1 MVTGRLVR
9 WTTIIVIASL
19 LLAGIGPEAGA
30 QTVDPPGPRRP
41 TAEAQP
47 SIGTEAGGP
56 AEAEALPQA
65 TAPEITASDTVV
77 RSWTPVILTL
87 KNGLPGHKG
96 YFLDE
101 NGYVQFFCAGDWRSR
116 CEQQIDYRGSDLT
129 IQARWPYDWKHDLED
144 QVDALFHFYDATMG
158 AALPA
163 GVWVRFYANDRPN
176 PPPSAQPEIMRPIFG
191 GYPFGGFYLE
201 GIKVD
206 GGVWLCVDMKK
217 QTGYVEFKLND
228 TPVYRETIRDH
239 GCTNFRFDMGD
250 LYHAGSGVKTPKPLN
265 GQYTLQAT
273 GYNPSGATKTE
284 TVSYIQVPF
293 KAEWFKDMV
302 WLQPTEFH
310 KGENPTYDLAVKLP
324 LKKYSFASPG
334 FIHNS
339 SKTGTS
345 AGFDFKGVLSFPV
358 KCQENYAIKASAS
371 VDTSFAT
378 VYIFEAT
385 GAVHGDSQ
393 IALVFRGCQLLGAQ
407 IKGDFFAG
415 GTADANKSV
424 DFVDLLVDFF
434 LDPGW
439 ANEVV
444 KVIVKVIGDPKA
456 TVYGKLDLAPGLNA
470 AATVSPISPYLTSSA
485 RFGGD
490 LYLWSNVN
498 VSNLGGMNEL
508 AYTLNGKGNAR
519 FDKDGLHDVDNLLFK
534 AALNYS
540 TGIRVKVLWVNVY
553 DTSTNGVCEYP
564 PPKPNESCRKGTA
577 AGVADLAAGQYTLI
591 AHPSGDGYAVFRGAA
606 QADSW
611 TAVPAV
617 TALHPMTDVLVSNVF
632 TYTTNAL
639 TVDPA
644 TGQALL
650 VWDHDDI
657 GKLLGESMELR
668 FSAWDG
674 ASWSIPAAVTAD
686 AWQDMTPQVAW
697 TTGGQ
702 AVAVWHRAHPDVS
715 ATGTV
720 DAGFMNGVEIA
731 SATYDSATHTWSP
744 PQLLTTNQIA
754 DFAPSLAH
762 SPDGRLLAAWQQVE
776 TTSGL
781 EEAAPGRVM
790 AAFYDG
796 GWGAPMA
803 AVADVAR
810 LGEVAAGYGDDRAIL
825 AFTRVVTPTGTI
837 TPTRQIWTTAWDGTA
852 WAAPHQ
858 LTDDTL
864 DHKHL
869 NVLYNAQNQPLLIWL
884 AGDVLTLRNLASGF
898 TASYPLAEDFGIQDE
913 LRAVQDGYGNIAA
926 VFRDQI
932 SHADLHAAYFDVAHG
947 VWGRP
952 RPLTADTALERSP
965 APAFDADGRLQ
976 VAYGVTAMHDEDVAL
991 PGASGE
997 TVTVTLPTAGQT
1009 DLNLLRYTFDRNLTV
1024 LTDSLALSEA
1034 NPIPG
1039 SVVMVS
1045 GTAVNTGDLPL
1056 DGVRLSFYDG
1066 DPAADGVF
1074 VGTAAAPAALPAG
1087 ASATLA
1093 VPYLALAEGGIR
1105 TFYAVA
1111 DTASPLPETDES
1123 DNRAHLRALG
1133 ADLAVVET
1141 WADPDVLGRTFLATT
1156 VRNPGTTTSL
1166 PTTVRLHRDA
1176 ITGTVAA
1183 TATVPPISPGGVYT
1197 AVVLWDHSALPVGD
1211 VPLVAAVNEEDFDEL
1226 NRANNVARLS
1236 VAAGPNLALSP
1247 YELTVG
1253 DLTLAS
1259 VPVTLTLRNTGA
1271 VTATDISLAFHNGWA
1286 LNNVTHLMT
1295 HTVASLAGGG
1305 ATRVVVT
1312 LPGPLTCGLYIQADN
1327 QMGRDIEW
1335 GNNLISLPAAAWCAN
1350 RLYLPIVYHV
1360 AG

>member
-1 MVTGRLVR
+1 MVIR
-9 WTTIIVIASL
+9 WTALVVIASL
-19 LLAGIGPEAGA
+19 VLVGIGPAASA
-30 QTVDPPGPRRP
+30 QVVDPVGPRLP
-41 TAEAQP
+41 AAEAQP
-47 SIGTEAGGP
+47 PTGTEVGGP
-56 AEAEALPQA
+56 AEAEALPQSS
-65 TAPEITASDTVV
+65 APEITASAVV
-77 RSWTPVILTL
+77 VHRGDPVTITL

-96 YFLDE
+96 YFREVNAHL
-101 NGYVQFFCAGDWRSR
+101 QFYCGGKWQDR

-129 IQARWPYDWKHDLED
+129 IQARWSFYWESDPQNTYEGI
-144 QVDALFHFYDATMG
+144 FSFYDTTTG
-158 AALPA
+158 SQLPA
-163 GVWVRFYANDRPN
+163 GVWVRFYDHTRPD
-176 PPPSAQPEIMRPIFG
+176 PPPPLQPELDRPIFG
-191 GYPFGGFYLE
+191 GQPFGGFYLE
-201 GIKVD
+201 GISVD
-206 GGVWLCVDMKK
+206 GGVYLCVDLKK
-217 QTGYVEFKLND
+217 QTGYVEFRLND
-228 TPVYRETIRDH
+228 TPVYQKTVTDH
-239 GCTNFRFDMGD
+239 DCVHFRFDMGD
-250 LYHAGSGVKTPKPLN
+250 LYHAGSGVKTPKPIN

-273 GYNPSGATKTE
+273 GYSPYGATKTE

-302 WLQPTEFH
+302 WLQPVAFH
-310 KGENPTYDLAVKLP
+310 QGGNPTYDLAVKLP

-339 SKTGTS
+339 STTGTS

-385 GAVHGDSQ
+385 GDAHGDSQ

-407 IKGDFFAG
+407 INGDFFAG
-415 GTADANKSV
+415 GKADANKSV

-444 KVIVKVIGDPKA
+444 KAIVKVIGDPKA

-470 AATVSPISPYLTSSA
+470 SATVSPISPYLTSSA

-490 LYLWSNVN
+490 LILWSNVN

-508 AYTLNGKGNAR
+508 SYTLNGKGNAR
-519 FDKDGLHDVDNLLFK
+519 FDKDGLHDVGNLLFK
-534 AALNYS
+534 AALSYS
-540 TGIRVKVLWVNVY
+540 TGLRVRVAWIDVY
-553 DTSTNGVCEYP
+553 NTGTAGICEFP
-564 PPKPNESCRKGTA
+564 SPKPNESCRKGTA

-591 AHPSGDGYAVFRGAA
+591 AHPSGDGYAVFRGPA
-606 QADSW
+606 QAGSW
-611 TAVPAV
+611 TAAPAV

-639 TVDPA
+639 AVDPT

-657 GKLLGESMELR
+657 GKPLGESMELR
-668 FSAWDG
+668 FSEWDG
-674 ASWSIPAAVTAD
+674 ANWSMPAAVTAD
-686 AWQDMTPQVAW
+686 AWQDMAPQVAW
-697 TTGGQ
+697 TTNGQ
-702 AVAVWHRAHPDVS
+702 AVAVWHRASQAVS

-731 SATYDSATHTWSP
+731 SATYDSATHAWSA

-754 DFAPSLAH
+754 DFAPSLAR
-762 SPDGRLLAAWQQVE
+762 SPDDRLLAAWQQYE
-776 TTSGL
+776 TMSGL
-781 EEAAPGRVM
+781 EQAAPGRVM

-803 AVADVAR
+803 AVADVAQ
-810 LGEVAAGYGDDRAIL
+810 LSEVAAGYGDDRATI
-825 AFTRVVTPTGTI
+825 AYTRAVTPTGTV
-837 TPTRQIWTTAWDGTA
+837 TPTRQIWTTAWDGAA

-869 NVLYNAQNQPLLIWL
+869 NVLYNAQDEPLLVWL
-884 AGDVLTLRNLASGF
+884 AGDVLTLRNLTSGF
-898 TASYPLAEDFGIQDE
+898 TASYPLDAGFGIQDE
-913 LRAVQDGYGNIAA
+913 LRAVQDGHGNIAA

-932 SHADLHAAYFDVAHG
+932 SHADLHAAYFDAAHG

-976 VAYGVTAMHDEDVAL
+976 VAYGATAMHDEEVAL
-991 PGASGE
+991 PGATGE

-1024 LTDSLALSEA
+1024 LTDSLALSDA

-1039 SVVMVS
+1039 RVVMVS
-1045 GTAVNTGDLPL
+1045 GTVVNTGDLPL
-1056 DGVRLSFYDG
+1056 EGVTVSFYDG

-1074 VGTAAAPAALPAG
+1074 VGTSAAPVVLPAG

-1111 DTASPLPETDES
+1111 DAANPLPETDES
-1123 DNRAHLRALG
+1123 ENRAHLRALG

-1141 WADPDVLGRTFLATT
+1141 WADPDVLGRTFVATA
-1156 VRNPGTTTSL
+1156 VRNTGTTTTL
-1166 PTTVRLHRDA
+1166 PTTVQLHRDA

-1183 TATVPPISPGGVYT
+1183 TATVPAISPGGVYT
-1197 AVVLWDHSALPVGD
+1197 AVVLWDHSTLPAGD
-1211 VPLVAAVNEEDFDEL
+1211 VHLVAEVNEEDFDEL

-1236 VAAGPNLALSP
+1236 VAAGPDLALSP

-1253 DLTLAS
+1253 DLALAS

-1271 VTATDISLAFHNGWA
+1271 VTATDIALAFHNGWA
-1286 LNNVTHLMT
+1286 LDNTTHLMT
-1295 HTVASLAGGG
+1295 HTVASLAGGS

-1312 LPGPLTCGLYIQADN
+1312 LPGPLSCGLYIQADN

-1335 GNNLISLPAAAWCAN
+1335 GNNLISLPAAAWCAH
-1350 RLYLPIVYHV
+1350 RVYLPVVYRGV
-1360 AG
+1360 E